1 MKIFILFFCLLSV
14 NSFSFSQ
21 DQACFFEGDTLKS
34 LYKTDGEIDSIDFS
48 SKLLRSGF
56 PSSNLLENYR
66 FVSPFLI
73 TQIGGAQLN
82 NADLYQESPKFS
94 AIPHIGAA
102 FSFGSQTAQYL
113 KFDYAQVFKGNF
125 YVNFQIKQ
133 LSTAGFLRNSAWKNT
148 SISTAILRNA
158 NRYSF
163 QLNAKYFNESRG
175 FCKGVTFDSLANS
188 YPLPLIPVQSESAN
202 GSFTQR
208 SINISHRIDFTHAD
222 TTLFAGL
229 IVQNAFSTMDK
240 YFREKDN
247 LAALYNLIQFDSLET
262 NDHYSQI
269 DLQNNAGFGIK
280 NALFTIEA
288 LITSRYWKYSIHN
301 LKRDTS
307 EIGLKLFGKYGNKS
321 KFVSNAFQYNLIGGF
336 NAWDN
341 LSVVRWIKGKQALG
355 ISSWIQNSA
364 PLLSQRFCSTNNYL
378 FQLSDFNLQRRLDLR
393 LSYQLALGY
402 QQIALQYV
410 FQQASNLLVFNGN
423 TWLSSSAL
431 CAVQLQQISLKSTI
445 NLGHF
450 KINPS
455 YTYTSMD
462 ANYRFYPAHLFQTR
476 CLVKGGVFKAKKLKM
491 IGAIDVMASSKF
503 KAPTLN
509 AALGILD
516 FSQLPSA
523 TWQAPLINGGLMLG
537 IEIETFRFFINMDN
551 LAYFW
556 SDKSTALIQSYTL
569 PTWQLK
575 VGLTWDFW
583 D

>member
-1 MKIFILFFCLLSV
+1 MKTFILFFLLSV
-14 NSFSFSQ
+14 PCLAFSQ
-21 DQACFFEGDTLKS
+21 VQADVSQVDTLKAP
-34 LYKTDGEIDSIDFS
+34 YKIDGSIDSIDFPS
-48 SKLLRSGF
+48 QVLRATF
-56 PSSNLLENYR
+56 PSSSLLENNR
-66 FVSPFLI
+66 FIAPFLI

-82 NADLYQESPKFS
+82 SPNFFQETPKFS

-102 FSFGSQTAQYL
+102 YSFGSQTAQYL
-113 KFDYAQVFKGNF
+113 RFDYDQVFKGNLC
-125 YVNFQIKQ
+125 VNFQIKL
-133 LSTAGFLRNSAWKNT
+133 LSTAGFIRNSAWKNT
-148 SISTAILRNA
+148 SISTAILRNSK
-158 NRYSF
+158 RYSF
-163 QLNAKYFNESRG
+163 LLNAKYFNESRG
-175 FCKGVTFDSLANS
+175 FCKGVIFDSLANS

-208 SINISHRIDFTHAD
+208 SINLSHRLDFTYLD

-229 IVQNAFSTMDK
+229 IVQNAFATMDK
-240 YFREKDN
+240 YFREKGN
-247 LAALYNLIQFDSLET
+247 LSALYNIIQFDSLET
-262 NDHYSQI
+262 NDHYAQI

-280 NALFTIEA
+280 NSLFTIEA

-301 LKRDTS
+301 LQRDTT
-307 EIGLKLFGKYGNKS
+307 EFGLKVFGKYGNKS
-321 KFVSNAFQYNLIGGF
+321 KFVSNSFQYNLIGGF
-336 NAWDN
+336 KAWDN
-341 LSVVRWIKGKQALG
+341 LTVLRWIKGKHDLG
-355 ISSWIQNSA
+355 ISSLLQNSA
-364 PLLSQRFCSTNNYL
+364 PLLNQRFCSTNNYL

-393 LSYQLALGY
+393 LSYKLALGS
-402 QQIALQYV
+402 QQIAVHYI
-410 FQQASNLLVFNGN
+410 FQKATNLLVFNGA
-423 TWLSSSAL
+423 TWLNSSAL
-431 CAVQLQQISLKSTI
+431 SAVQLQQISLKSNV

-455 YTYTSMD
+455 YTYTAMD

-476 CLVKGGVFKAKKLKM
+476 CWVKGGVFKAKKLKM
-491 IGAIDVMASSKF
+491 IGAIDLMASSKF

-556 SDKSTALIQSYTL
+556 SDKSSVLVQSYTL

-575 VGLTWDFW
+575 VGLIWDFW

>member
-1 MKIFILFFCLLSV
+1 MKTFILFFFLYVSSV
-14 NSFSFSQ
+14 AFSQ
-21 DQACFFEGDTLKS
+21 VQVDASEVDTLKAS
-34 LYKTDGEIDSIDFS
+34 HKTDGSIDSIDFPS
-48 SKLLRSGF
+48 QVLRSVF
-56 PSSNLLENYR
+56 PSSSLIENNR
-66 FVSPFLI
+66 FVAPFLI

-82 NADLYQESPKFS
+82 NPNLFQETPIFT

-102 FSFGSQTAQYL
+102 YSFGSQTAQYL

-148 SISTAILRNA
+148 SISTALLRNA

-163 QLNAKYFNESRG
+163 QLNAKYFNETQG
-175 FCKGVTFDSLANS
+175 FCKGVTFDSLTNS

-202 GSFTQR
+202 GSFTKR
-208 SINISHRIDFTHAD
+208 TINLSHRIDFTHVD
-222 TTLFAGL
+222 TSLFAGL

-240 YFREKDN
+240 YFREKGS
-247 LAALYNLIQFDSLET
+247 LTTLYNLIQFDSLET

-280 NALFTIEA
+280 KNLLTINALV
-288 LITSRYWKYSIHN
+288 TSRYWKYSIHN
-301 LKRDTS
+301 LKRDTT

-341 LSVVRWIKGKQALG
+341 LSIVRWEKGKQELG
-355 ISSWIQNSA
+355 MSTWIQYSA

-378 FQLSDFNLQRRLDLR
+378 FQLSDFNLQRRLDLS
-393 LSYQLALGY
+393 LSYQLALGSH
-402 QQIALQYV
+402 QIAMHYV
-410 FQQASNLLVFNGN
+410 FQKASNLFVFNGA

-431 CAVQLQQISLKSTI
+431 SAVELQQISLKSTI

-455 YTYTSMD
+455 YTYTAMD

-476 CLVKGGVFKAKKLKM
+476 CLLKGGVFKAKKLKM
-491 IGAIDVMASSKF
+491 IGAIDVMVSSKF

-523 TWQAPLINGGLMLG
+523 TWQAPLINGGLMVG
-537 IEIETFRFFINMDN
+537 IEIETFRFFIKMDN

-556 SDKSTALIQSYTL
+556 SDKTSVLLQSYTL

>member
-1 MKIFILFFCLLSV
+1 MKTFILFFLLSV
-14 NSFSFSQ
+14 PCLAFSQ
-21 DQACFFEGDTLKS
+21 VQADVSQVDTLKAP
-34 LYKTDGEIDSIDFS
+34 YKTDGSIDSIDFPS
-48 SKLLRSGF
+48 QVLRSTF
-56 PSSNLLENYR
+56 PSSSLLENNR
-66 FVSPFLI
+66 FIAPFLI

-82 NADLYQESPKFS
+82 SPNFFQETPKFS

-102 FSFGSQTAQYL
+102 YSFGSQTAQYL
-113 KFDYAQVFKGNF
+113 RFDYDQVFKGNLC
-125 YVNFQIKQ
+125 VNFQIKQ
-133 LSTAGFLRNSAWKNT
+133 LSTAGFIRNSAWKNT
-148 SISTAILRNA
+148 SISTAILRNSK
-158 NRYSF
+158 RYSF
-163 QLNAKYFNESRG
+163 LLNAKYFNESRG
-175 FCKGVTFDSLANS
+175 FCKGVIFDSLANS

-208 SINISHRIDFTHAD
+208 SINLSHRLDFSYLD

-229 IVQNAFSTMDK
+229 IVQNTFATMDK
-240 YFREKDN
+240 YFREKGN
-247 LAALYNLIQFDSLET
+247 LSALYNLIQFDSLET
-262 NDHYSQI
+262 NDHYAQI

-280 NALFTIEA
+280 NSLFTVEA

-301 LKRDTS
+301 LQRDTT
-307 EIGLKLFGKYGNKS
+307 EFGLKVFGKYGNKS
-321 KFVSNAFQYNLIGGF
+321 KFVSNSFQYNLIGGF
-336 NAWDN
+336 KAWDN
-341 LSVVRWIKGKQALG
+341 LSVLRWIKGKHDLG
-355 ISSWIQNSA
+355 ISSLLQNSA
-364 PLLSQRFCSTNNYL
+364 PLLNQRFCSTNNYL

-393 LSYQLALGY
+393 LSYKLALGS
-402 QQIALQYV
+402 QQIAVHYI
-410 FQQASNLLVFNGN
+410 FQKATNLLVFNGA
-423 TWLSSSAL
+423 TWLNSSAL
-431 CAVQLQQISLKSTI
+431 SAVQLQQISLKSNV

-455 YTYTSMD
+455 YTYTAMD

-491 IGAIDVMASSKF
+491 IGAIDLMASSKF

-556 SDKSTALIQSYTL
+556 SDKSSVLVQSYTL

-575 VGLTWDFW
+575 VGLIWDFW

>member
-1 MKIFILFFCLLSV
+1 MKTFILFFFLYVSSV
-14 NSFSFSQ
+14 AFSQ
-21 DQACFFEGDTLKS
+21 VQVDASEVDTLKAS
-34 LYKTDGEIDSIDFS
+34 HKTDGSIDSIDFPS
-48 SKLLRSGF
+48 QVLRSVF
-56 PSSNLLENYR
+56 PSSSLIENNR
-66 FVSPFLI
+66 FVAPFLI

-82 NADLYQESPKFS
+82 NPNLFQETPIFT

-102 FSFGSQTAQYL
+102 YSFGSQTAQYL

-148 SISTAILRNA
+148 SISTALLRNA

-163 QLNAKYFNESRG
+163 QLNAKYFNETQG
-175 FCKGVTFDSLANS
+175 FCKGVTFDSLTNS

-202 GSFTQR
+202 GSFTKR
-208 SINISHRIDFTHAD
+208 TINLSHRIDFTHVD
-222 TTLFAGL
+222 TSLFAGL

-240 YFREKDN
+240 YFREKGS
-247 LAALYNLIQFDSLET
+247 LTTLYNLIQFDSLET

-280 NALFTIEA
+280 KNLLTINALV
-288 LITSRYWKYSIHN
+288 TSRYWKYSIHN
-301 LKRDTS
+301 LKRDTT

-341 LSVVRWIKGKQALG
+341 LSIVRWEKGKQELG
-355 ISSWIQNSA
+355 MSTWIQYSA

-378 FQLSDFNLQRRLDLR
+378 FQLSDFNLQRRLDLS
-393 LSYQLALGY
+393 LSYQLALGSH
-402 QQIALQYV
+402 QIAMHYV
-410 FQQASNLLVFNGN
+410 FQKASNLFVFNGA

-431 CAVQLQQISLKSTI
+431 SAVELQQISLKSTI

-455 YTYTSMD
+455 YTYTVMD

-476 CLVKGGVFKAKKLKM
+476 CLLKGGVFKAKKLKM
-491 IGAIDVMASSKF
+491 IVAIDVMVSSKF

-523 TWQAPLINGGLMLG
+523 TWQAPLINGGLMVG
-537 IEIETFRFFINMDN
+537 IEIETFRFFIKMDN

-556 SDKSTALIQSYTL
+556 SDKTSVLLQSYTL

>member
-1 MKIFILFFCLLSV
+1 MKIFVLFFLLSLPCLA
-14 NSFSFSQ
+14 FSQ
-21 DQACFFEGDTLKS
+21 NQASNFESDTLKAS
-34 LYKTDGEIDSIDFS
+34 FKTDGSIDSIDFPAQ
-48 SKLLRSGF
+48 LLRSAF
-56 PSSNLLENYR
+56 PSSSLIDNDR
-66 FVSPFLI
+66 FISPFLI
-73 TQIGGAQLN
+73 TQVGGAQLN
-82 NADLYQESPKFS
+82 NANFFQTSPKFS

-113 KFDYAQVFKGNF
+113 KFDYAQVFKGNLC
-125 YVNFQIKQ
+125 VNFQIKQ
-133 LSTAGFLRNSAWKNT
+133 LSTAGFFRNSAWKNT
-148 SISTAILRNA
+148 SISTAILRNG

-163 QLNAKYFNESRG
+163 LLNAKYFNESRG

-188 YPLPLIPVQSESAN
+188 YPLPLIPVQSETAN

-208 SINISHRIDFTHAD
+208 SFNLSHRIDFTQTD
-222 TTLFAGL
+222 TSLFAGL
-229 IVQNAFSTMDK
+229 IIQNAFSTMDK
-240 YFREKDN
+240 YYREKDN

-269 DLQNNAGFGIK
+269 DLQNHAGFGIK
-280 NALFTIEA
+280 NTRFTLDA

-301 LKRDTS
+301 LQRDTT
-307 EIGLKLFGKYGNKS
+307 EVGLKVFGKYGNRS
-321 KFVSNAFQYNLIGGF
+321 RFISNAFQYNFIGGF
-336 NAWDN
+336 KAWDN
-341 LSVVRWIKGKQALG
+341 LSTLRWVKRKQELG
-355 ISSWIQNSA
+355 ISAWLQNSA
-364 PLLSQRFCSTNNYL
+364 PLINQRFCSTNNYL

-393 LSYQLALGY
+393 LSYSLALGS
-402 QQIALQYV
+402 QQITIHYV
-410 FQQASNLLVFNGN
+410 FQKASNLLVFNGA
-423 TWLSSSAL
+423 TWLNSSPLS
-431 CAVQLQQISLKSTI
+431 AVQLQQISLKSALTF
-445 NLGHF
+445 GHF

-455 YTYTSMD
+455 YTYTAMD

-516 FSQLPSA
+516 FSQLPTA

-537 IEIETFRFFINMDN
+537 IEIETFRFFIKMDN

-556 SDKSTALIQSYTL
+556 SDKSTVLMQSYTL

>member
-1 MKIFILFFCLLSV
+1 MKTFILFFLLSV
-14 NSFSFSQ
+14 PCLAFSQ
-21 DQACFFEGDTLKS
+21 VQADVPQVDTLKAP
-34 LYKTDGEIDSIDFS
+34 YKTDGSIDSIDFPS
-48 SKLLRSGF
+48 QVLRSTF
-56 PSSNLLENYR
+56 PSSSLLENNR
-66 FVSPFLI
+66 FIAPFLI

-82 NADLYQESPKFS
+82 SPNFFQETPKFS

-102 FSFGSQTAQYL
+102 YSFGSQTAQYL
-113 KFDYAQVFKGNF
+113 RFDYDQVFKGNLC
-125 YVNFQIKQ
+125 VNFQIKQ
-133 LSTAGFLRNSAWKNT
+133 LSTAGFIRNSAWKNT
-148 SISTAILRNA
+148 SISTAILRNSK
-158 NRYSF
+158 RYSF
-163 QLNAKYFNESRG
+163 LLNAKYFNESRG
-175 FCKGVTFDSLANS
+175 FCKGVIFDSLANS

-208 SINISHRIDFTHAD
+208 SINLSHRLDFSYLD

-229 IVQNAFSTMDK
+229 IVQNAFATMDK
-240 YFREKDN
+240 YFREKGS
-247 LAALYNLIQFDSLET
+247 LSALYNLIQFDSLET
-262 NDHYSQI
+262 NDHYAQI

-280 NALFTIEA
+280 NSLFTVEV

-301 LKRDTS
+301 LQRDTT
-307 EIGLKLFGKYGNKS
+307 EFGLKVFGKYGNKS
-321 KFVSNAFQYNLIGGF
+321 KFVSNSFQYNLIGGF
-336 NAWDN
+336 KAWDN
-341 LSVVRWIKGKQALG
+341 LSVLRWIKGKHDLG
-355 ISSWIQNSA
+355 ISSLLQNSA
-364 PLLSQRFCSTNNYL
+364 PLLNQRFCSTNNYL

-393 LSYQLALGY
+393 LSYKLALGS
-402 QQIALQYV
+402 QQIAVHYI
-410 FQQASNLLVFNGN
+410 FQKATNLLVFNGA
-423 TWLSSSAL
+423 TWLNSSAL
-431 CAVQLQQISLKSTI
+431 SAVQLQQISLKSNV

-455 YTYTSMD
+455 YTYTAMD

-491 IGAIDVMASSKF
+491 IGAIDLMASSKF

-537 IEIETFRFFINMDN
+537 LEIETFRFFINMDN

-556 SDKSTALIQSYTL
+556 SDKSSVLVQSYTL

-575 VGLTWDFW
+575 VGLIWDFW

>member
-1 MKIFILFFCLLSV
+1 MKTFILFFLLSAPCLA
-14 NSFSFSQ
+14 FSQ
-21 DQACFFEGDTLKS
+21 VQADVSQVDTLKAP
-34 LYKTDGEIDSIDFS
+34 YKTDGSIDSIDFPS
-48 SKLLRSGF
+48 QVLRSTF
-56 PSSNLLENYR
+56 PSSSLLENNR
-66 FVSPFLI
+66 FIAPFLI

-82 NADLYQESPKFS
+82 SPNFFQETPKFS

-102 FSFGSQTAQYL
+102 YSFGSQTAQYL
-113 KFDYAQVFKGNF
+113 RFDYDQVFKGNLC
-125 YVNFQIKQ
+125 VNFQIKQ
-133 LSTAGFLRNSAWKNT
+133 LSTAGFIRNSAWKNT
-148 SISTAILRNA
+148 SISTAILRNSK
-158 NRYSF
+158 RYSF
-163 QLNAKYFNESRG
+163 LLNAKYFNESRG
-175 FCKGVTFDSLANS
+175 FCKGVIFDSLANS

-208 SINISHRIDFTHAD
+208 SINLSHRLDFSYLD

-229 IVQNAFSTMDK
+229 IVQNTFATMDK
-240 YFREKDN
+240 YFREKGN
-247 LAALYNLIQFDSLET
+247 LSALYNLIQFDSLET
-262 NDHYSQI
+262 NDHYAQI

-280 NALFTIEA
+280 NSLFTAEA

-301 LKRDTS
+301 LQRDTA
-307 EIGLKLFGKYGNKS
+307 EFGLKVFGKYGNKS
-321 KFVSNAFQYNLIGGF
+321 KFVSNSFQYNLIGGF
-336 NAWDN
+336 KAWDN
-341 LSVVRWIKGKQALG
+341 LSVLRWIKGKHDLC
-355 ISSWIQNSA
+355 ISSLLQNSA
-364 PLLSQRFCSTNNYL
+364 PLLNQRFCSTNNYL

-393 LSYQLALGY
+393 LSYKLALGS
-402 QQIALQYV
+402 QQIAVHYI
-410 FQQASNLLVFNGN
+410 FQKATNLLVFNGA
-423 TWLSSSAL
+423 TWLNSSVFST
-431 CAVQLQQISLKSTI
+431 VQLQQISLKSNV

-455 YTYTSMD
+455 YTYTAMD

-476 CLVKGGVFKAKKLKM
+476 CLVKGIVFKAKKLKM
-491 IGAIDVMASSKF
+491 IGAIDLMASSKF

-556 SDKSTALIQSYTL
+556 SDKSSVLVQSYTL

-575 VGLTWDFW
+575 VGLIWDFW

>member
-1 MKIFILFFCLLSV
+1 MKIFILFFLLSV
-14 NSFSFSQ
+14 PCFAFSQ
-21 DQACFFEGDTLKS
+21 VQADASEVDTLKAS
-34 LYKTDGEIDSIDFS
+34 YKTDGSIDSIDFPS
-48 SKLLRSGF
+48 QILRSAF
-56 PSSNLLENYR
+56 PSSSLLENNR
-66 FVSPFLI
+66 FIAPFLI

-82 NADLYQESPKFS
+82 SPNLFQEIPRFT
-94 AIPHIGAA
+94 AIPHIGASY
-102 FSFGSQTAQYL
+102 SFGSQTAQYL
-113 KFDYAQVFKGNF
+113 KFDYAQVFKGNIN
-125 YVNFQIKQ
+125 VNFQIKQ

-148 SISTAILRNA
+148 SISTSLLRNG

-163 QLNAKYFNESRG
+163 LLGAKYFNESRG
-175 FCKGVTFDSLANS
+175 FCNGVTLDSLANS

-208 SINISHRIDFTHAD
+208 SINLSHRIDFTQTD

-229 IVQNAFSTMDK
+229 IIQNAFSTMDK
-240 YFREKDN
+240 YYREKDN

-269 DLQNNAGFGIK
+269 DLQNHAGFGIK
-280 NALFTIEA
+280 KDLLTIDA

-301 LKRDTS
+301 LKRDTT
-307 EIGLKLFGKYGNKS
+307 EIGLRLFGKYGNRS
-321 KFVSNAFQYNLIGGF
+321 KFVSNAFQYNFIGGF
-336 NAWDN
+336 KAWDN
-341 LSVVRWIKGKQALG
+341 LSIVRWNKGNHELG
-355 ISSWIQNSA
+355 LSAWIQNSA
-364 PLLSQRFCSTNNYL
+364 PLLSQRFCSANNFL

-393 LSYQLALGY
+393 LSYNLDLGS
-402 QQIALQYV
+402 QQIALLYV
-410 FQQASNLLVFNGN
+410 FQKASNLLIFNGN
-423 TWLSSSAL
+423 TWLSSSPLSAM
-431 CAVQLQQISLKSTI
+431 QLQQISLKSTV

-455 YTYTSMD
+455 YTYTAMD
-462 ANYRFYPAHLFQTR
+462 VNYRFYPAHLFQTR
-476 CLVKGGVFKAKKLKM
+476 CYVKGGVFKAKKLKM
-491 IGAIDVMASSKF
+491 IGAIDFMASSKF

-523 TWQAPLINGGLMLG
+523 TWQAPLINGGLMIG
-537 IEIETFRFFINMDN
+537 IEIETFRFFIKMDN

-556 SDKSTALIQSYTL
+556 SDKSTTLIQSYTL
-569 PTWQLK
+569 PTWQLR

>member
-1 MKIFILFFCLLSV
+1 MKTFILFFLLSV
-14 NSFSFSQ
+14 PCLAFSQ
-21 DQACFFEGDTLKS
+21 VQADVSQVDTLKAP
-34 LYKTDGEIDSIDFS
+34 YKTDGSIDSIDFPS
-48 SKLLRSGF
+48 QVLRSTF
-56 PSSNLLENYR
+56 PSSSLLENNR
-66 FVSPFLI
+66 FIAPFLI

-82 NADLYQESPKFS
+82 SPNFFQETPKFS

-102 FSFGSQTAQYL
+102 YSFGSQTAQYL
-113 KFDYAQVFKGNF
+113 RFDYDQVFKGNLC
-125 YVNFQIKQ
+125 VNFQIKL
-133 LSTAGFLRNSAWKNT
+133 LSTAGFIRNSAWKNT
-148 SISTAILRNA
+148 SISTAILRNSK
-158 NRYSF
+158 RYSF
-163 QLNAKYFNESRG
+163 LLNAKYFNESRG
-175 FCKGVTFDSLANS
+175 FCKGVIFDSLANS

-208 SINISHRIDFTHAD
+208 SINLSHRLDFSYLD

-240 YFREKDN
+240 YFREKGN
-247 LAALYNLIQFDSLET
+247 LSALYNLIQFDSLET
-262 NDHYSQI
+262 NDHYTQI

-280 NALFTIEA
+280 NSLFTIEA

-301 LKRDTS
+301 LQRDTT
-307 EIGLKLFGKYGNKS
+307 EFGLKVFGKYGNRS
-321 KFVSNAFQYNLIGGF
+321 KFVSNSFQYNLIGGF
-336 NAWDN
+336 KAWDN
-341 LSVVRWIKGKQALG
+341 LSVLRWIKGKHDLG
-355 ISSWIQNSA
+355 ISSLLQNSA
-364 PLLSQRFCSTNNYL
+364 PLLNQRFCSTNNYL

-393 LSYQLALGY
+393 LSYKLALGS
-402 QQIALQYV
+402 QQIAIHYI
-410 FQQASNLLVFNGN
+410 FQKATDLLVFNGA
-423 TWLSSSAL
+423 TWLNSSAL
-431 CAVQLQQISLKSTI
+431 SAVQLQQISLKSNV

-455 YTYTSMD
+455 YTYTAMD

-491 IGAIDVMASSKF
+491 IGAIDLMASSKF

-523 TWQAPLINGGLMLG
+523 TWQAPLINGGLILG

-556 SDKSTALIQSYTL
+556 SDKSSVLVQSYTL

-575 VGLTWDFW
+575 VGLIWDFW

>member
-1 MKIFILFFCLLSV
+1 MKTFILFFLLSV
-14 NSFSFSQ
+14 PCLAFSQ
-21 DQACFFEGDTLKS
+21 VQADVSQVDTLKAP
-34 LYKTDGEIDSIDFS
+34 YKTDGSIDSIDFPS
-48 SKLLRSGF
+48 QVLRSTF
-56 PSSNLLENYR
+56 PSSSLLENNR
-66 FVSPFLI
+66 FIAPFLI

-82 NADLYQESPKFS
+82 SHNFFQETPKFS

-102 FSFGSQTAQYL
+102 YSFGSQTAQYL
-113 KFDYAQVFKGNF
+113 RFDYDQVFKGNLC
-125 YVNFQIKQ
+125 VNFQIKQ
-133 LSTAGFLRNSAWKNT
+133 LSTAGFIRNSAWKNT
-148 SISTAILRNA
+148 SISTAILRNSK
-158 NRYSF
+158 RYSF
-163 QLNAKYFNESRG
+163 LLNAKYFNESRG
-175 FCKGVTFDSLANS
+175 FCKGVIFDSLANS

-208 SINISHRIDFTHAD
+208 SINLSHRLDFSYLD

-229 IVQNAFSTMDK
+229 IVQNAFATMDK
-240 YFREKDN
+240 YFREKGS
-247 LAALYNLIQFDSLET
+247 LSALYNLIQFDSLET
-262 NDHYSQI
+262 NDHYAQI

-280 NALFTIEA
+280 NSLFTVEA

-301 LKRDTS
+301 LQRDTT
-307 EIGLKLFGKYGNKS
+307 EFGLKVFGKYGNKS
-321 KFVSNAFQYNLIGGF
+321 KFVSNSFQYNLIGGF
-336 NAWDN
+336 KAWDN
-341 LSVVRWIKGKQALG
+341 LSVLRWIKGKHDLG
-355 ISSWIQNSA
+355 ISSLLQNSA
-364 PLLSQRFCSTNNYL
+364 PLLNQRFCSTNNYL

-393 LSYQLALGY
+393 LSYKLALGS
-402 QQIALQYV
+402 QQIAVHYI
-410 FQQASNLLVFNGN
+410 FQKATNLLVFNGA
-423 TWLSSSAL
+423 TWLNSSAL
-431 CAVQLQQISLKSTI
+431 SAVQLQQISLKSNV

-455 YTYTSMD
+455 YTYTAMD

-491 IGAIDVMASSKF
+491 IGAIDLMASSKF

-537 IEIETFRFFINMDN
+537 LEIETFRFFINMDN

-556 SDKSTALIQSYTL
+556 SDKSSVLVQSYTL

-575 VGLTWDFW
+575 VGLIWDFW

>member
-1 MKIFILFFCLLSV
+1 MKTFILFFLLSV
-14 NSFSFSQ
+14 PCLAFSQ
-21 DQACFFEGDTLKS
+21 VQADVSQVDTLKAP
-34 LYKTDGEIDSIDFS
+34 YKTDGSIDSIDFPS
-48 SKLLRSGF
+48 QVLRSTF
-56 PSSNLLENYR
+56 PSSSLLENNR
-66 FVSPFLI
+66 FIAPFLI

-82 NADLYQESPKFS
+82 SHNFFQETPKFS

-102 FSFGSQTAQYL
+102 YSFGSQTAQYL
-113 KFDYAQVFKGNF
+113 RFDYDQVFKGNLC
-125 YVNFQIKQ
+125 VNFQIKQ
-133 LSTAGFLRNSAWKNT
+133 LSTAGFIRNSAWKNT
-148 SISTAILRNA
+148 SISTAILRNSK
-158 NRYSF
+158 RYSF
-163 QLNAKYFNESRG
+163 LLNAKYFNESRG
-175 FCKGVTFDSLANS
+175 FCKGVIFDSLANS

-208 SINISHRIDFTHAD
+208 SINLSHRLDFSYLD

-229 IVQNAFSTMDK
+229 IVQNTFATMDK
-240 YFREKDN
+240 YFREKGN
-247 LAALYNLIQFDSLET
+247 LSALYNLIQFDSLET
-262 NDHYSQI
+262 NDHYAQI

-280 NALFTIEA
+280 NSLFTVEA

-301 LKRDTS
+301 LQRDTA
-307 EIGLKLFGKYGNKS
+307 EFGLKVFGKYGNKS
-321 KFVSNAFQYNLIGGF
+321 KFVSNSFQYNLIGGF
-336 NAWDN
+336 KAWDN
-341 LSVVRWIKGKQALG
+341 LSVLRWIKGKHDLG
-355 ISSWIQNSA
+355 ISSLLQNSA
-364 PLLSQRFCSTNNYL
+364 PLLNQRFCSTNNYL

-393 LSYQLALGY
+393 LSYKLALGS
-402 QQIALQYV
+402 QQIAVHYI
-410 FQQASNLLVFNGN
+410 FQKATNLLVFNGA
-423 TWLSSSAL
+423 TWLNSSAL
-431 CAVQLQQISLKSTI
+431 SAVQLQQISLKSNV

-455 YTYTSMD
+455 YTYTAMD

-491 IGAIDVMASSKF
+491 IGAIDLMASSKF

-556 SDKSTALIQSYTL
+556 SDKSSVLVQSYTL

-575 VGLTWDFW
+575 VGLIWDFW

>member
-1 MKIFILFFCLLSV
+1 MKTFILFFLLSV
-14 NSFSFSQ
+14 PCLAFSQ
-21 DQACFFEGDTLKS
+21 VQADVSQVDTLKAP
-34 LYKTDGEIDSIDFS
+34 YKTDGSIDSIDFPS
-48 SKLLRSGF
+48 QVLRSTF
-56 PSSNLLENYR
+56 PSSSLLENNR
-66 FVSPFLI
+66 FIAPFLI

-82 NADLYQESPKFS
+82 SHNFFQETPKFS

-102 FSFGSQTAQYL
+102 YSFGSQTAQYL
-113 KFDYAQVFKGNF
+113 RFDYDQVFKGNLC
-125 YVNFQIKQ
+125 VNFQIKQ
-133 LSTAGFLRNSAWKNT
+133 LSTAGFIRNSAWKNT
-148 SISTAILRNA
+148 SISTAILRNSK
-158 NRYSF
+158 RYSF
-163 QLNAKYFNESRG
+163 LLNAKYFNESRG
-175 FCKGVTFDSLANS
+175 FCKGVIFDSLANS

-208 SINISHRIDFTHAD
+208 SINLSHRLDFSYLD

-229 IVQNAFSTMDK
+229 IVQNTFATMDK
-240 YFREKDN
+240 YFREKGN
-247 LAALYNLIQFDSLET
+247 LSALYNLIQFDSLET
-262 NDHYSQI
+262 NDHYAQI

-280 NALFTIEA
+280 NSLFTVEA

-301 LKRDTS
+301 LQRDTT
-307 EIGLKLFGKYGNKS
+307 EFGLKVFGKYGNKS
-321 KFVSNAFQYNLIGGF
+321 KFVSNSFQYNLIGGF
-336 NAWDN
+336 KAWDN
-341 LSVVRWIKGKQALG
+341 LSVLRWIKGKHDLG
-355 ISSWIQNSA
+355 ISSLLQNSA
-364 PLLSQRFCSTNNYL
+364 PLLNQRFCSTNNYL

-393 LSYQLALGY
+393 LSYKLALGS
-402 QQIALQYV
+402 QQIAVHYI
-410 FQQASNLLVFNGN
+410 FQKATNLLVFNGA
-423 TWLSSSAL
+423 TWLNSSAL
-431 CAVQLQQISLKSTI
+431 SAVQLQQISLKSNV

-455 YTYTSMD
+455 YTYTAMD

-491 IGAIDVMASSKF
+491 IGAIDLMASSKF

-556 SDKSTALIQSYTL
+556 SDKSSVLVQSYTL

-575 VGLTWDFW
+575 VGLIWDFW